1 MLEEVILN
9 TKSLNVSVAQFIIN
23 LLIAIFCSYILEIVY
38 TKFGRSLSNRKSFSY
53 VFPILTTTT
62 MIVICIVKSSLA
74 LSLGLVGALSIVRF
88 RTPVKEPEELT
99 YLFLA
104 IALGLGFGA
113 NQTVITSIG
122 FIVICSLIAIRSN
135 FSRSKR
141 LADDLSLILRGK
153 EIDVDQIIS
162 VISPFCNSIKL
173 KRLSENNENS
183 DIHFSLGVKSYNDF
197 LNLKLSI
204 KEKLPDLSINFIDN
218 SNIFN

>member
-1 MLEEVILN
+1 MLEELILN
-9 TKSLNVSVAQFIIN
+9 NKSLNVSVTQFIVN
-23 LLIAIFCSYILEIVY
+23 LLIAILCSYILEIVY
-38 TKFGRSLSNRKSFSY
+38 TKFGRSLSNRKTFSY

-62 MIVICIVKSSLA
+62 MIVISIVKSSLA

-113 NQTVITSIG
+113 NQSFITTIG
-122 FIVICSLIAIRSN
+122 FIIICSLITIRSK
-135 FSRSKR
+135 FSRTKR
-141 LADDLSLILRGK
+141 LTDDLSLILKGNA
-153 EIDVDQIIS
+153 IDVDYIIR

-173 KRLSENNENS
+173 KRLSKNNEIS
-183 DIHFSLGVKSYNDF
+183 DIHFSLSIKSYTDF
-197 LNLKLSI
+197 LDLNLSL
-204 KEKLPDLSINFIDN
+204 KEKFPDLSINFIDN